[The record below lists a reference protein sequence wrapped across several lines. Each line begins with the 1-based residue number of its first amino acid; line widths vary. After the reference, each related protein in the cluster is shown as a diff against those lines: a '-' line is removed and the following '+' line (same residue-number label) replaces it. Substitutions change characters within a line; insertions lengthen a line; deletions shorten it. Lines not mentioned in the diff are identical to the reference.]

1 MNQNV
6 PIQNMQPGIPTA
18 PAAPPSGSSHA
29 ALYVVVGVVAVIAA
43 AAVWYLSSLPQT
55 QPATVETPTVTN
67 ETQPAQ
73 APASGNTT
81 TDISAD
87 LNQIPD
93 SSAELGAD
101 STAVSGDLQ
110 AL

>member
-6 PIQNMQPGIPTA
+6 PIQNMQSGTSAA

-73 APASGNTT
+73 APVSGNTT
-81 TDISAD
+81 ADISAD
-87 LNQIPD
+87 LNQISD
-93 SSAELGAD
+93 GSAELGAD
-101 STAVSGDLQ
+101 AAAVSSDLQ
-110 AL
+110 GL